1 MARDSMKIAYLD
13 CYSGIAGDML
23 LGALIDAGVPA
34 DALRAEIAKLG
45 LEGVEVQAEK
55 CVRRGITGTDVKVVT
70 GHDHAHRHLSSI
82 VKMIEGSD
90 VTDRAKER
98 AVTIFRRLGEAE
110 AAIHGVPIEK
120 VHFHEVGA
128 VDAIVD
134 IVGACIGLDL
144 LGVEKLY
151 CSALNLG
158 SGTVR
163 AAHGVMPVPAPATAA
178 LVKGLPTYS
187 DGPAVELTTPTGAA
201 ILSTL
206 AEGFGAMPAMAIS
219 SVGYGAGDK
228 DFPDRANMV
237 RVVVGDISD
246 ATESTEIFVIEAN
259 VDDMSPEWAG
269 YVRGQ
274 LLEQGALDVTLTPAF
289 MKKDRPGYQIQVL
302 AKPDDRDRLG
312 DLLLA
317 ETTTLGIRYYPAQR
331 RVLERSWKTVS
342 TIYGDVRV
350 KVASESGLIRNFA
363 PEFEDCK
370 RLAESQ
376 KVPLKV
382 VWQQANFEY
391 LRLSEEEREQR

>member
-1 MARDSMKIAYLD
+1 MKIAYLD
-13 CYSGIAGDML
+13 CYSGVAGDML

-34 DALRAEIAKLG
+34 DLLRAGIAKLG
-45 LEGVEVQAEK
+45 LDGVELRAEK
-55 CVRRGITGTDVKVVT
+55 CVRQGITGTDVKVVT
-70 GHDHAHRHLSSI
+70 GHDHAHRHLSTIEKIIDGSGLADG
-82 VKMIEGSD
+82 VKA
-90 VTDRAKER
+90 RAKS
-98 AVTIFRRLGEAE
+98 IFRRLGEAE

-128 VDAIVD
+128 IDAIVD
-134 IVGACIGLDL
+134 IVGACIGLEL

-158 SGTVR
+158 SGTVK

-178 LVKGLPTYS
+178 LVQGLPTYA

-201 ILSTL
+201 IVSTL
-206 AEGFGAMPAMAIS
+206 AESFGPMPAMTIA

-228 DFPDRANMV
+228 DFPGRANMV
-237 RVVVGDISD
+237 RLVVGNAS
-246 ATESTEIFVIEAN
+246 AASESTEIFVIEAN

-274 LLEQGALDVTLTPAF
+274 LLEQGALDVTLTPVY

-317 ETTTLGIRYYPAQR
+317 ETTTLGIRYHAAQR
-331 RVLERSWKTVS
+331 RVLERAWKTVS
-342 TIYGDVRV
+342 TIYGDVRI
-350 KVASESGLIRNFA
+350 KVASEGGEIRNFA

-370 RLAESQ
+370 KLAEDK
-376 KVPLKV
+376 KVPLKMI
-382 VWQQANFEY
+382 WQQANFEY
-391 LRLSEEEREQR
+391 LRLSEQERLER

>member
-1 MARDSMKIAYLD
+1 MKIAYLD

-23 LGALIDAGVPA
+23 LGALIDAGVSA
-34 DALRAEIAKLG
+34 DALRAEIAKLE
-45 LEGVEVQAEK
+45 LEGVELQVEP
-55 CVRRGITGTDVKVVT
+55 CVRRGISGTDVKVAA
-70 GHDHAHRHLSSI
+70 GDDHAHRHLSTIDEILDASGLAG
-82 VKMIEGSD
+82 V
-90 VTDRAKER
+90 VKER
-98 AVTIFRRLGEAE
+98 AKAIFRRLGEAE

-134 IVGACIGLDL
+134 IVGACVGFEL

-158 SGTVR
+158 SGTVE

-178 LVKGLPTYS
+178 LVQGLPTYS

-201 ILSTL
+201 IVSTL
-206 AEGFGAMPAMAIS
+206 AESLGPMPAMTIAA
-219 SVGYGAGDK
+219 VGYGAGDK

-237 RVVVGDISD
+237 RLLVGEASN
-246 ATESTEIFVIEAN
+246 ASESAEIFVIEAN

-274 LLEQGALDVTLTPAF
+274 LLEQGALDVTLTPVY

-302 AKPDDRDRLG
+302 TEPNDRDPLG

-342 TIYGDVRV
+342 TAYGDVRI
-350 KVASESGLIRNFA
+350 KVAAEGGVIRNFA
-363 PEFEDCK
+363 PEYEDCK
-370 RLAESQ
+370 KLAEKK
-376 KVPLKV
+376 KVPLKM

-391 LRLSEEEREQR
+391 LRSSEQEREQR

>member
-1 MARDSMKIAYLD
+1 MKIAYLD
-13 CYSGIAGDML
+13 CFSGIAGDML

-34 DALRAEIAKLG
+34 DALRAEIAKLN
-45 LEGVEVQAEK
+45 LDGVEVKADK
-55 CVRRGITGTDVKVVT
+55 CVRKGITGTDVQVIT
-70 GHDHAHRHLSSI
+70 GHDHAHRHLST
-82 VKMIEGSD
+82 IEKIIDGSALAAG
-90 VTDRAKER
+90 VKER
-98 AVTIFRRLGEAE
+98 SKRIFRNLGEAE
-110 AAIHGVPIEK
+110 AAIHGVSIEK

-128 VDAIVD
+128 IDAIVD
-134 IVGACIGLDL
+134 IVGACVGLDL

-151 CSALNLG
+151 CSPLNLG
-158 SGTVR
+158 SGTVK

-201 ILSTL
+201 IVSTL
-206 AEGFGAMPAMAIS
+206 ATGFGPMPAMRIEAA
-219 SVGYGAGDK
+219 GYGAGDK
-228 DFPDRANMV
+228 DFPDRANML
-237 RVVVGDISD
+237 RLVVGEASS

-274 LLEQGALDVTLTPAF
+274 LLDQGALDVALTPVF

-302 AKPDDRDRLG
+302 AKPEDRDRLG
-312 DLLLA
+312 DLMLA

-331 RVLERSWKTVS
+331 RVLERAWKTVS
-342 TIYGDVRV
+342 TLYGDVRI
-350 KVASESGLIRNFA
+350 KVASDAGVIRNFA

-370 RLAESQ
+370 KLAEAK
-376 KVPLKV
+376 KVPLKM

-391 LRLSEEEREQR
+391 LRLTEEERLQR

>member
-1 MARDSMKIAYLD
+1 MKIAYLD

-23 LGALIDAGVPA
+23 LGALIDVGVPA
-34 DALRAEIAKLG
+34 DALRAEIAKLN
-45 LEGVEVQAEK
+45 LDGVELQAEK

-70 GHDHAHRHLSSI
+70 GHDHAHRHLST
-82 VKMIEGSD
+82 IEKIISGSD
-90 VTDRAKER
+90 LAAGVKER
-98 AVTIFRRLGEAE
+98 AITVFRRLGKAE

-128 VDAIVD
+128 IDAIVD

-144 LGVEKLY
+144 LGVEKIY

-158 SGTVR
+158 SGTVK
-163 AAHGVMPVPAPATAA
+163 AAHGVMPVPAPATAK
-178 LVKGLPTYS
+178 LVQGLPTYS

-201 ILSTL
+201 IVSTL
-206 AEGFGAMPAMAIS
+206 AESFGPMPAMTIS

-237 RVVVGDISD
+237 RLVVGEASN

-274 LLEQGALDVTLTPAF
+274 LLEQGALDVTLTPVY

-342 TIYGDVRV
+342 TVYGDVRI
-350 KVASESGLIRNFA
+350 KVASEGGVIRNFA

-370 RLAESQ
+370 KLAEKK
-376 KVPLKV
+376 KVPLKM

-391 LRLSEEEREQR
+391 LRLSEQEREER